1 MGEQMPEVRDPSAT
15 SLDPILPVDAEDHFA
30 EQVWTRLGQ
39 TLGHQKTVEEVR
51 RERHTLQAYIDLLLA
66 ANDYASPPTKSAA
79 LAHNDA
85 TQLIRNLSQKSQ
97 RNKELRCPADDRIE
111 TFLQATLGD
120 VAPEEDLRLPH
131 RTLILD
137 RPGVAR
143 ELSLPWDRDDY
154 RNSFVES
161 YRVLNGVLHNP
172 KHDRRTTVGT
182 FHIVEGSIPVPGD
195 KREVPRQAFARLFAL
210 SLKPEKQISQ
220 IPYTSTLPEPA
231 HGLVSLLIRPTL
243 CPAVPGVNP
252 EQKIEVRFFVPGSFV
267 SNLDFVES
275 IFGNGGNPFDPANDS
290 GLDVEHWS
298 GHTGCVILAPQMLKA
313 RKKDLGLPHYDEAT
327 ERQRQDGM
335 CWKNEEDLYNDGQ
348 PFKLTCRTDAGVV
361 VTLIADNYFGYCK
374 KEVKTQLSYAANLY
388 GNTEE
393 EHAGGAIAFQS
404 YSLGNEFAFNSRKY
418 NDRTWQDLVNEYPD
432 FLEVDHEQGI
442 ATDKRYPQL
451 KYVNENAFVSIEDQT
466 VTWTYNGQAREI
478 PLLPDEVYMGPSG
491 YRVRMERHPAAPT
504 WRLIGTI
511 GEGTFCHKPCTV
523 SGGGKSEI
531 SKSLK
536 DFMLYGPIF
545 VADAESDMQRLDEV
559 FTRDYST
566 RWHENMEDK
575 PSYEDGPSRK
585 LLDPNRSLGSVI
597 KLLTPS
603 DIYNAEYNA
612 WLESIPNYLYALVF
626 IIKRF
631 ERPGWETNWRD
642 FFSVDVVNGHPGHE
656 LKYEGRTLVGQY
668 LRVGLLR
675 NHSWRTFKL
684 RQDFYPA
691 EKLQTEDD
699 ISVSTVVP
707 GSEIDGSQ
715 FTDDR
720 SYKYVTN
727 CEYRLFQRPDEAIN
741 RGMDKQ
747 AEADLSQ
754 PENFLSNFQPLNRDQ
769 IDHMVKFAVDLDEFT
784 PPMKS
789 LLIGMSESDANY
801 VVCSSNPRLLG
812 KSVSKNPRYLQKR
825 PDLAQPAK
833 YHIGKMGMRLFH
845 SIPADQPVMK
855 TVDAV
860 LFGRRNN
867 PPDKTTGIKGL
878 CVYSPL
884 HFQPL
889 PELFMDFICSMTGK
903 SPSTTGF
910 GSEGAL
916 TKGPF
921 NMLPPA
927 IDLNDALVSYIL
939 TGLQGFSTPA
949 GFIGPEFQVDHDIS
963 LLIPEI
969 WCRLRGQERD
979 PAYLIREGLL
989 ERLTDYEY
997 DGQPVLASRLGY
1009 RITSEFVR
1017 RFMGRVFDNPGKV
1030 FDQPWLRPETQD
1042 QDSFSEGIQYIT
1054 AAQKQVAQRYFDD
1067 GTISLACPPIQKLLE
1082 VMVNGQG
1089 ADALDCPDLRHMFTR
1104 DYLLASDWYQERLE
1118 QKVRINQ
1125 RLSSRKAEYLTAYL
1139 DQHVDDRVTEQLRL
1153 KERLAWI
1160 QDEHSRWQAPD
1171 AAQQLVG
1178 SLGAQPLPSSLNI
1191 N

>member
-1 MGEQMPEVRDPSAT
+1 MSNTLPPPASSFDQIP
-15 SLDPILPVDAEDHFA
+15 PVDAEDYFA
-30 EQVWTRLGQ
+30 EQVWKTLGQ
-39 TLGHQKTVEEVR
+39 TLGHQKSTEEVR
-51 RERHTLQAYIDLLLA
+51 RERDTLRSYIDLLLA
-66 ANDYASPPTKSAA
+66 ANDYASPPSPSQDPT
-79 LAHNDA
+79 HDDA
-85 TQLIRNLSQKSQ
+85 TVLIRNLSQKSR
-97 RNKELRCPADDRIE
+97 RNKELRCPVDDRIE
-111 TFLQATLGD
+111 AFLVETLGD
-120 VAPEEDLRLPH
+120 VASPNELKLPR

-137 RPGVAR
+137 RPGIAR
-143 ELSLPWDRDDY
+143 ELSLPWDRDDF
-154 RNSFVES
+154 RNAFVES

-195 KREVPRQAFARLFAL
+195 KIEVPRQAFARLFAL
-210 SLKPEKQISQ
+210 SLKPEAEIAT

-231 HGLVSLLIRPTL
+231 RGLVSLLIRPTL
-243 CPAVPGVNP
+243 CPAVPDVTP

-275 IFGNGGNPFDPANDS
+275 IFGNGGNPFDPINDS
-290 GLDVEHWS
+290 GLDVVHWS
-298 GHTGCVILAPQMLKA
+298 GHTGCVILAPQMLNA
-313 RKKDLGLPHYDEAT
+313 RKVDLGLPHFDQAT
-327 ERQRQDGM
+327 DRQRRDGM
-335 CWKNEEDLYNDGQ
+335 CWQNEEDLYNEGQ
-348 PFKLTCRTDAGVV
+348 PFKITCRTEAGVV

-374 KEVKTQLSYAANLY
+374 KEVKTQLSYAANLF

-418 NDRTWQDLVNEYPD
+418 NDRTWDDVISAYSE
-432 FLEVDHEQGI
+432 FLDIDHERGF

-451 KYVNENAFVSIEDQT
+451 KFFNEDAFVSIKDQR
-466 VTWTYNGQAREI
+466 VTWTYKGQPQEL
-478 PLLPDEVYMGPSG
+478 PLLPDDVYMGPSG

-545 VADAESDMQRLDEV
+545 VADADSDLQRIEEI
-559 FTRDYST
+559 FARDYSN
-566 RWHENMEDK
+566 RWRDDLPDK
-575 PSYEDGPSRK
+575 PTYQEVPSRK
-585 LLDPNRSLGSVI
+585 LLDPTRSLGSVI

-603 DIYNAEYNA
+603 NVYNDEYNA

-631 ERPGWETNWRD
+631 ERPGWEAQWRD
-642 FFSVDVVNGHPGHE
+642 HFSVDIVNGHPGHE

-675 NHSWRTFKL
+675 NQSWRTFKL
-684 RQDFYPA
+684 RQDFHPA

-707 GSEIDGSQ
+707 GDAIEGEQ
-715 FTDDR
+715 FVSDR
-720 SYKYVTN
+720 SYKYVLN

-754 PENFLSNFQPLNRDQ
+754 PDNFLSNFQPLTRNQ
-769 IDHMVKFAVDLDEFT
+769 IDQMVKFAVDLDEFT

-789 LLIGMSESDANY
+789 LLIGMAESEANY

-812 KSVSKNPRYLQKR
+812 QSVSKNPRYLQKR
-825 PDLAQPAK
+825 PDLAQPAT
-833 YHIGKMGMRLFH
+833 YHIAQMGMRLFH
-845 SIPADQPVMK
+845 SIPADRRVTK

-867 PPDKTTGIKGL
+867 APDKSTGIKGL

-884 HFQPL
+884 HYQPL

-939 TGLQGFSTPA
+939 TGLKGFSTPA
-949 GFIGPEFQVDHDIS
+949 GFIGPEFQVEHDIS
-963 LLIPEI
+963 LLIPEV
-969 WCRLRGQERD
+969 WCRLRAEERD
-979 PAYLIREGLL
+979 PDYLLSEGLL
-989 ERLTDYEY
+989 ERLSDYEHQ
-997 DGQPVLASRLGY
+997 GQRVLASRLGY
-1009 RITSEFVR
+1009 RITGEFVR

-1042 QDSFSEGIQYIT
+1042 EESFAEGIQYIT
-1054 AAQKQVAQRYFDD
+1054 AAQQQVAQRYFDD

-1082 VMVNGQG
+1082 IMVQGQG
-1089 ADALDCPDLRHMFTR
+1089 SEALDSPELRQMFTR
-1104 DYLLASDWYQERLE
+1104 EYLLGSDWYQERLQRKVQVNE
-1118 QKVRINQ
+1118 QLAR
-1125 RLSSRKAEYLTAYL
+1125 RKAQYLSQYL
-1139 DQHVDDRVTEQLRL
+1139 EQHADDTTTQSLQLERRL
-1153 KERLAWI
+1153 EWVQAER
-1160 QDEHSRWQAPD
+1160 ERWQAPE

-1178 SLGAQPLPSSLNI
+1178 SLGAHPIANRAEGA
-1191 N
+1191 